1 MGKIIGICGARGTGR
16 RTAAWLLAKTLE
28 EQRSGTSYEKFQ
40 ALYECWVKL
49 VIIDPSEACS
59 TDHVILDSFG
69 EHILDQIKQFVPSLI
84 EYDLHDEAV
93 TDNNWINPSTFDVV
107 NMRPDVIMNPQEYLD
122 KINNHI
128 CLPFEIFM
136 TISDFILYFARDV
149 MKTYFGDSV
158 WLNVAR
164 YTASAAGSS
173 DSRIYWDC
181 KTQAELNYIDKSN
194 GTIIELRNADRAM
207 NGGYRDI
214 SALDPDF
221 ILDTVMGLER
231 CAESFWNIATQIRNK
246 D

>member
-1 MGKIIGICGARGTGR
+1 MCRTIGICGARGTGR

-28 EQRSGTSYEKFQ
+28 EQRSGTPYEKFK

-59 TDHVILDSFG
+59 TDHVMLDSFG

-84 EYDLHDEAV
+84 EYDLHDEQV
-93 TDNNWINPSTFDVV
+93 TDRNWINPSTFDVV
-107 NMRPDVIMNPQEYLD
+107 SVRPDIIMDPQEYLNE
-122 KINNHI
+122 INDHI
-128 CLPFEIFM
+128 YSPSEVFM

-149 MKTYFGDSV
+149 MKRYFGDSV

-164 YTASAAGSS
+164 YTAAAMGSN

-181 KTQAELNYIDKSN
+181 KTQAELNYVHDSK
-194 GTIIELRNADRAM
+194 GVIIELRNADRAE

-214 SALDPDF
+214 HFLDPDF
-221 ILDTVMGLER
+221 ILDTTIGLHA
-231 CAESFWNIATQIRNK
+231 CAENFWNIAKEIRKN
-246 D
+246 